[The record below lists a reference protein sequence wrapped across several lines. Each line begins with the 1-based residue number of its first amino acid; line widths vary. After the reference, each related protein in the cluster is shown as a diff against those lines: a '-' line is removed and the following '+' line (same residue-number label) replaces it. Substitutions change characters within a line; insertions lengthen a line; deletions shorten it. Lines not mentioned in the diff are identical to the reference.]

1 MCLMCPS
8 SLRSPHHVR
17 MLPLGVLVAISGQLE
32 ITHDHAHN
40 GIGHGSL
47 GVRASFGVA
56 GKQ

>member
-1 MCLMCPS
+1 MC
-8 SLRSPHHVR
+8 